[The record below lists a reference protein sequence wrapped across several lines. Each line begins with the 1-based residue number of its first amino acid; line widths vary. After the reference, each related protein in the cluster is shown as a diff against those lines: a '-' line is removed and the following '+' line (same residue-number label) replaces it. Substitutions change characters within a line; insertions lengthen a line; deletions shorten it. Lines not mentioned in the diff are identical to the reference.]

1 MDIWLGLAWHKKP
14 IGQIFIQSI
23 SLEYP
28 SWKDLMEK
36 ERKFDQEVENQ
47 LSKSV
52 KGSSDKHQIVAVAFK
67 TSLHVLPP
75 PFDAIVE
82 SIYESVDGY
91 DKEKLS
97 EVKIFLHTIKRKGEG
112 HYNELAPK
120 LGKLTYDVIKLEN
133 NAARNNTLL
142 YIRDIII
149 SKNDTIDQKFY
160 KINKLQKELTDLQS

>member
-1 MDIWLGLAWHKKP
+1 M
-14 IGQIFIQSI
+14 
-23 SLEYP
+23 EYP
-28 SWKDLMEK
+28 SWEDLMEK

-52 KGSSDKHQIVAVAFK
+52 KGSSDKHQIAAIAFR

-75 PFDAIVE
+75 PFDAIAE

-97 EVKIFLHTIKRKGEG
+97 EVKKFLHTIKRKGEG

-133 NAARNNTLL
+133 DAARKNTLL

-160 KINKLQKELTDLQS
+160 KINKVQKELTDLQS

>member
-1 MDIWLGLAWHKKP
+1 MDIWLGLTWHKKP
-14 IGQIFIQSI
+14 IDYVFIQSI

-36 ERKFDQEVENQ
+36 EIKFDQEVENQ
-47 LSKSV
+47 LKSV
-52 KGSSDKHQIVAVAFK
+52 KGSSDKHQFDAVAFR

-75 PFDAIVE
+75 PFDAIAE

-97 EVKIFLHTIKRKGEG
+97 EVKLFLHTIKRQGER

-120 LGKLTYDVIKLEN
+120 LANVN
-133 NAARNNTLL
+133 
-142 YIRDIII
+142 
-149 SKNDTIDQKFY
+149 
-160 KINKLQKELTDLQS
+160 INYQSIGSGGVKRFPASG